1 MEQIGENVG
10 SCGET
15 DVIPVAVVVVSC
27 AQRLW
32 VRLRK
37 QTGHLDGYWEF
48 PGGKI
53 QDDETPLDAAV
64 RELHEETGLQI
75 APSQLHPLSQTD
87 FRYPQRKL
95 RLHFYLLELQD
106 STSMPTEGAQ
116 WQTASELL
124 TQRTP
129 PANYKILKLLGGCE
143 PGL

>member
-1 MEQIGENVG
+1 MAQIGESG
-10 SCGET
+10 ESCKET
-15 DVIPVAVVVVSC
+15 GTIPVAVVVVSWGK
-27 AQRLW
+27 RFW

-37 QTGHLDGYWEF
+37 ETGHLDGYWEF

>member
-1 MEQIGENVG
+1 MVQIGENAG
-10 SCGET
+10 NSGET
-15 DVIPVAVVVVSC
+15 GVIPAAVVVVRSGKK
-27 AQRLW
+27 LW

-37 QTGHLDGYWEF
+37 DTGHLDGCWEF

-53 QDDETPLDAAV
+53 QDNETPLDAAV

-75 APSQLHPLSQTD
+75 SPSQLHPLSQTD

-106 STSMPTEGAQ
+106 PDSMPTEGAQ
-116 WQTASELL
+116 WQSASELL

-129 PANYKILKLLGGCE
+129 PANYEILILLGGCE
-143 PGL
+143 TGL